1 MQNFPS
7 PLFLEVK
14 KKSPNM
20 SGYIK
25 LFPSQSA
32 WGTSPF
38 FLSQTIM
45 KLPFKAQGQYLQL
58 SLDLTDIKVTQ
69 ATKYTE
75 AVKFIIHIYLIYTEL
90 SR

>member
-1 MQNFPS
+1 
-7 PLFLEVK
+7 
-14 KKSPNM
+14 
-20 SGYIK
+20 
-25 LFPSQSA
+25 
-32 WGTSPF
+32 
-38 FLSQTIM
+38 M

-58 SLDLTDIKVTQ
+58 SLDLIDIKVTQ